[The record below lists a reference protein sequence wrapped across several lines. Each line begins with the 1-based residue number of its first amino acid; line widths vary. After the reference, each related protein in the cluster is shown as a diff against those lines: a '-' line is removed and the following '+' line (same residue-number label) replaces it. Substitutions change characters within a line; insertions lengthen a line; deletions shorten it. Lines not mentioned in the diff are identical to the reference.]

1 MLCFLGLPILAG
13 SQECVGLRHFLISST
28 ILPVKNQI
36 RYDAY
41 KTDEEGEDIVG
52 GIELIMLRGPSAA
65 STKKR
70 NSGLLG
76 SGLSGIAKITKTV
89 WNVVR
94 LPEHIVLYA
103 SASKQRYSC
112 YPRSTLNSTQFRTSA
127 VL

>member
-1 MLCFLGLPILAG
+1 MLPRLANLGW
-13 SQECVGLRHFLISST
+13 QLRVRRTPTLSHLKHHFT
-28 ILPVKNQI
+28 VKNQI